1 MIAQMGSSRPTT
13 IWSAIMILLDI
24 LVIFALT
31 ARWDEA
37 RAAM

>member
-1 MIAQMGSSRPTT
+1 MTHAQGDP

>member
-1 MIAQMGSSRPTT
+1 MSHAQHQGTSTRP
-13 IWSAIMILLDI
+13 SAIMILLDV

-37 RAAM
+37 WAAM